1 MSTWRALFVSAALVV
16 AGCGDDDAVPT
27 DAGTAVDAAPGDA
40 GRPGPCTVDS
50 STAVQ
55 VTGVVANL
63 ATMCAP
69 SFAMDYQVC
78 WLDHSDHCTMVN
90 SLGQYMLP
98 GLPNAEIVLRM
109 DKAGEIPRLLS
120 LAPLGCS
127 YNAQIF
133 ASPTRPYFDALAG
146 GTGYDAT
153 KAYVVTY
160 VQSGR
165 DPGAPIPS
173 ACVGL
178 PGFQMTASIPGATI
192 QYMDATGTSLAAG
205 TETTAS
211 GIALITVDMAP
222 MLGSTPDTV
231 VITGTRSDTT
241 VACHLNDGHGWTR
254 GDSTSQTVFVQEAP
268 LLAGHITYGWWVSC
282 PLPTP

>member
-1 MSTWRALFVSAALVV
+1 MSTRTVLFICTTLLF
-16 AGCGDDDAVPT
+16 AGCGDDDGVTP
-27 DAGTAVDAAPGDA
+27 DAGSAMLDA
-40 GRPGPCTVDS
+40 GPPVCLVDS
-50 STAVQ
+50 STAVL
-55 VTGVVANL
+55 VSGVVANL

-120 LAPLGCS
+120 LAPTGCS

-133 ASPTRPYFDALAG
+133 ASPTRPTFDSYLG
-146 GTGYDAT
+146 GTGYDPT

-165 DPGAPIPS
+165 DPGAPLPS
-173 ACVGL
+173 ACVGP
-178 PGFQMTASIPGATI
+178 PGFRMTTSNPGATI
-192 QYMDATGTSLAAG
+192 QYLDATGTSLTSG
-205 TETTAS
+205 METTTS
-211 GIALITVDMAP
+211 GIAVITIDGAP
-222 MLGSTPDTV
+222 SLGSTPATV

-241 VACHLNDGHGWTR
+241 VACHVNDGHGWTR
-254 GDSTSQTVFVQEAP
+254 GDSTSQTEFVQEAP
-268 LLAGHITYGWWVSC
+268 VLAGHITYGWWVSC
-282 PLPTP
+282 PLP